1 MGKQYS
7 VVVLIALLAVGSV
20 GCGNAAPETT
30 STVQPTP
37 ATPQTSPLVGFE
49 KHLQF
54 IKDGQYTYI
63 WVLSR
68 KDGKP
73 FDASDKDFLNKN
85 APQIVDRVATD
96 DKLKIIVGTNFD
108 FEEGNMALLKKRYV
122 MENYSGR

>member
-7 VVVLIALLAVGSV
+7 VFVLIALLAVFSV
-20 GCGNAAPETT
+20 GCGNAGPGTT

-37 ATPQTSPLVGFE
+37 AKPQASPLVGFE

-73 FDASDKDFLNKN
+73 FDASDKDYLNKN

-96 DKLKIIVGTNFD
+96 DRMKIIVGTNFD
-108 FEEGNMALLKKRYV
+108 FEEGNIALLKKRYV